1 MAYLFLV
8 RLRAILQPYNK
19 NSNFNMKLSKYSTF
33 IGTVAILAVAIVHIR
48 AQSSPNP
55 SATVSARNMIHHA
68 KGTFEVT
75 LKPLALEN
83 AGGGEKLAR
92 MSSDKKFDGDLV
104 GTGKGEMLSAGTEV
118 KGSAGYVALER
129 VVGTLD
135 GRKGSF
141 VFQHSG
147 TMNRGVPLLTIV
159 VVPDSGT
166 EGLTGIMGTLQIEI
180 KDNKHFYDFQY
191 TLPP

>member
-1 MAYLFLV
+1 
-8 RLRAILQPYNK
+8 
-19 NSNFNMKLSKYSTF
+19 MKLSKYSTF
-33 IGTVAILAVAIVHIR
+33 IGTVAIMAVAIVHIR

-75 LKPLALEN
+75 LKPLPLEN
-83 AGGGEKLAR
+83 AGEAEKLAR
-92 MSSDKKFDGDLV
+92 MSSDKKFDGDLI

-147 TMNRGVPLLTIV
+147 TMNRGVPLLTII

-166 EGLTGIMGTLQIEI
+166 EGLTGITGTFQIEI
-180 KDNKHFYDFQY
+180 KGGKHFYDFEY
-191 TLPP
+191 TLP

>member
-1 MAYLFLV
+1 
-8 RLRAILQPYNK
+8 
-19 NSNFNMKLSKYSTF
+19 MKLSKYSTF
-33 IGTVAILAVAIVHIR
+33 IGTVAIMAVAIVHIR

-55 SATVSARNMIHHA
+55 SATVSARDMIHRA

-75 LKPLALEN
+75 LKPLPLEN
-83 AGGGEKLAR
+83 AGEAEKLAR
-92 MSSDKKFDGDLV
+92 MSSDKKFDGDLI

-147 TMNRGVPLLTIV
+147 TMNRGAPQLTIT

-166 EGLTGIMGTLQIEI
+166 EGLTGIAGTFQIEI
-180 KDNKHFYDFQY
+180 KGGEHFYDFEY
-191 TLPP
+191 TLPQ